1 MEPKIRAVEGGHKRG
16 FQSER
21 RSDKHSNAND
31 GAGGNRRYEDA
42 YQELLNSAKKLSDFA
57 DKLEAK

>member
-42 YQELLNSAKKLSDFA
+42 YQELLGAAKKLSDVA
-57 DKLEAK
+57 NKLEAK